1 MYLSDGLIQPGEE
14 VSWMPGALPGQVKL
28 KDIDGYAYN
37 EDGTYKTDKHGI
49 PLRTGKPDGKI
60 DYADAVFKGCSDPG
74 YLLGLNN
81 TFRYKNFDLNVYFYG
96 QLDLLKSGSYKDYW
110 IVGSGTMTGVNNLY
124 RGYNMPTSAK
134 EVWSHDNTSGKMPGY
149 FQYMSN
155 YGYGDYFLEKSWFIR
170 CRNITLGYTLP
181 VKSAKKLVSNV
192 RIYSDVNNLFTITPY
207 DGLDVETDDS
217 YWAYPNVRSFSIG
230 LDITF

>member
-1 MYLSDGLIQPGEE
+1 
-14 VSWMPGALPGQVKL
+14 
-28 KDIDGYAYN
+28 
-37 EDGTYKTDKHGI
+37 
-49 PLRTGKPDGKI
+49 
-60 DYADAVFKGCSDPG
+60 
-74 YLLGLNN
+74 
-81 TFRYKNFDLNVYFYG
+81 
-96 QLDLLKSGSYKDYW
+96 
-110 IVGSGTMTGVNNLY
+110 MTGVNNLY

-134 EVWSHDNTSGKMPGY
+134 DVWSHDNTSGKMPGY

-181 VKSAKKLVSNV
+181 VKSAKKLISNV
-192 RIYSDVNNLFTITPY
+192 RIYADVNNLFTITPY

>member
-1 MYLSDGLIQPGEE
+1 M
-14 VSWMPGALPGQVKL
+14 
-28 KDIDGYAYN
+28 
-37 EDGTYKTDKHGI
+37 
-49 PLRTGKPDGKI
+49 
-60 DYADAVFKGCSDPG
+60 
-74 YLLGLNN
+74 
-81 TFRYKNFDLNVYFYG
+81 NVYFYG

-155 YGYGDYFLEKSWFIR
+155 YGYGDYLLEKSWFIR

-192 RIYSDVNNLFTITPY
+192 RIYADVNNLFTITPY

>member
-1 MYLSDGLIQPGEE
+1 MAVRIGGQAVIEGVMMKNMDRYA
-14 VSWMPGALPGQVKL
+14 VSV
-28 KDIDGYAYN
+28 
-37 EDGTYKTDKHGI
+37 
-49 PLRTGKPDGKI
+49 RKPDGKI

-155 YGYGDYFLEKSWFIR
+155 HSNWFIR
-170 CRNITLGYTLP
+170 LLH
-181 VKSAKKLVSNV
+181 
-192 RIYSDVNNLFTITPY
+192 
-207 DGLDVETDDS
+207 
-217 YWAYPNVRSFSIG
+217 
-230 LDITF
+230 